1 MVCCLITK
9 LLDVDRDIL
18 TAYCKSSSGY
28 GVNWFQHSIRY
39 NGGLLRLVHFDL
51 AIVSVYH
58 GFLRHSLISHALLAL
73 MFSNCW
79 HPHLISI
86 SLS

>member
-1 MVCCLITK
+1 MFCCLITK

-18 TAYCKSSSGY
+18 TVYCKSSSGY
-28 GVNWFQHSIRY
+28 GVNWFRHSIM
-39 NGGLLRLVHFDL
+39 VHFDL
-51 AIVSVYH
+51 AVVSVYH
-58 GFLRHSLISHALLAL
+58 GFLRHSLISRALLAL
-73 MFSNCW
+73 MFINCW

>member
-1 MVCCLITK
+1 MFCCLITK
-9 LLDVDRDIL
+9 LLDVDRNIL
-18 TAYCKSSSGY
+18 TVYCKSSSGD
-28 GVNWFQHSIRY
+28 GVNWFWHSIMY

-58 GFLRHSLISHALLAL
+58 GFLRHSLISCALLVL
-73 MFSNCW
+73 LFSNCW